1 MKLRYLLP
9 KLRLGVAAVALL
21 GLLAAAATAAF
32 LLPGAARAQE
42 EPEYKYIDLV
52 MLYEHG
58 PSSNRRDVVYRVQNN
73 GTATATGVTV
83 SFLLEGL
90 EASAADLGSSITG
103 IETVNNINQ
112 RLTWEIGT
120 IPPGGITINPVVF
133 STTLHS
139 NTPTLSVGEYRV
151 GVINATASSI
161 EPEPDLLMGNNVIKL
176 YSFAYTIPPASS
188 EHMSRNR
195 LGLLLSVDDLRPDA
209 GDDVTFSLTAHNFN
223 PGATVGFSY
232 AITDITIKMELS
244 DGLEFSS
251 GGQSITWR
259 PDPVD
264 TRLQYDPNLDFPASR
279 EIDIQARLT
288 SNSLDEIPL
297 RKRCITAWVENSS
310 PPPTLSYALG
320 SLKQCLGGPPVLLE
334 EGSVAFLT
342 SFPCID
348 DSHTDAHQCESVPG
362 VAVAARL
369 PSRHADYVESG
380 DFDANLRSHGV
391 GRTDELAAGS
401 TKRTVFLDP
410 ESVFIQV
417 KDPEGRVQDS
427 HSHSV
432 SDISWQTARKA
443 ISGKNRAVDGVTI
456 TYTRKDIKDKDA
468 WNSLGPRTLTVT
480 RADGTTP
487 GKVKI
492 RLNSSGN
499 QFFDLSS
506 GTATKNAFNITSV
519 STSVTQYFAEFETLG
534 TYFIDYS
541 LTLTDSSSNA
551 YTDSGRYT
559 FHVGPIAELEVRD
572 GGASPHAAAGESAL
586 TIVALNN
593 GPDTAPA
600 ARVTGLPTR
609 AKALHTSQ
617 GSYDPDTGVW
627 NLGELEDKDF
637 RRATGRPEGATLV
650 LSAADGDTAEVA
662 IANSQDYQVCIDSSA
677 EDVDLSSPSETACT
691 TEDSTNTW
699 HTTPYY
705 DHIAGNNTA
714 VITAARG
721 TDGVG
726 PGVPANPRAQTG
738 ATAVMWD
745 KVDLL
750 YGLPVERY
758 EVQWLGN
765 GWTTLDRAV
774 YGTRYGDAAPS
785 GRRDYRVRAVNA
797 AGTPGPWSRST
808 ATVQAGQA
816 GPPVNLRAQADGNN
830 AIDLFWDAPEDAGGS
845 AVTGYTVQWSTE
857 ETGPW
862 NNAGSATD
870 LTFKHRGL
878 QVGAVRWYRVAA
890 RNSGGLGH
898 WSESVM
904 GQTVSGVPDA
914 PTLTARTLSDYE
926 IELTWNQPKDNGQ
939 PITGYQVEFSSD
951 GSAESWSRLS
961 APGADAITHTDDT
974 LPANTRRYYRVRAVN
989 SVGGG
994 AWSRTVSAITQLTP
1008 PDAPSL
1014 TSVDA
1019 DGPNAIMVTW
1029 REPHHV
1035 GDLSITQ
1042 YQVQYA
1048 KNQYSEIWRGPATLS
1063 GSTRSWR
1070 HTGLKPGETW
1080 HYQVRA
1086 SNGGGRWSP
1095 WSYSLSATTAADNAP
1110 KPVSGFSARY
1120 DKDLDQI
1127 TLTWND
1133 SSTSDATT
1141 WYELDRSEDGSDWR
1155 MLSSNPSCSE
1165 GKCFYADTDLWPGA
1179 KLYYR
1184 VRAANIHGEGPWSG
1198 QQSATRPPN
1207 PPGEPRINWMESDGS
1222 NHIVIEWE
1230 PPYDDGGADITGYR
1244 LLWCRALDGADDNP
1258 CLLGESNSPAD
1269 PPRYSA
1275 ISLGASART
1284 YTHSVSPGYFYYY
1297 LLRATNGG
1305 NRWSEWQEP
1314 DIQYART
1321 YAGVPSAPGLTAR
1334 AVDSSQIKLTWTRP
1348 NSYGSEINSYWL
1360 YVYYEGDK
1368 LYDWD
1373 NILDVLTI
1381 QGSEAEYT
1389 IEGLAP
1395 ETTRYFRIRALN
1407 DNGEGKYS
1415 VLRQATT
1422 PAN

>member
-1 MKLRYLLP
+1 MK
-9 KLRLGVAAVALL
+9 
-21 GLLAAAATAAF
+21 
-32 LLPGAARAQE
+32 
-42 EPEYKYIDLV
+42 
-52 MLYEHG
+52 
-58 PSSNRRDVVYRVQNN
+58 
-73 GTATATGVTV
+73 
-83 SFLLEGL
+83 
-90 EASAADLGSSITG
+90 
-103 IETVNNINQ
+103 
-112 RLTWEIGT
+112 
-120 IPPGGITINPVVF
+120 
-133 STTLHS
+133 
-139 NTPTLSVGEYRV
+139 
-151 GVINATASSI
+151 
-161 EPEPDLLMGNNVIKL
+161 GNK
-176 YSFAYTIPPASS
+176 FA
-188 EHMSRNR
+188 
-195 LGLLLSVDDLRPDA
+195 LLLSVDDLRPKA
-209 GDDVTFSLTAHNFN
+209 GSDGVMAVDFDLTAKNLN
-223 PGATVGFSY
+223 AT
-232 AITDITIKMELS
+232 AIAGSFFVNLIADARVKVELS
-244 DGLEFSS
+244 KGLQFHKDWQPPAAFVKSDSQS
-251 GGQSITWR
+251 GTWST
-259 PDPVD
+259 PDTD
-264 TRLQYDPNLDFPASR
+264 ARDATATLDEQKI
-279 EIDIQARLT
+279 EIETQLT
-288 SNSLDEIPL
+288 SESLADIPL
-297 RKRCITAWVENSS
+297 EERCITAWVADSK
-310 PPPTLSYALG
+310 PPPSPDYFLN
-320 SLKQCLGGPPVLLE
+320 SLTECLGDDPPVLFQT
-334 EGSVAFLT
+334 GDVAFHAP
-342 SFPCID
+342 FPCVSTVTYPCRDEDNSGSSDNDIEIAAWVEVD
-348 DSHTDAHQCESVPG
+348 DSTL
-362 VAVAARL
+362 R
-369 PSRHADYVESG
+369 DY
-380 DFDANLRSHGV
+380 DV
-391 GRTDELAAGS
+391 GRRYGTEDATIANKVIL
-401 TKRTVFLDP
+401 RP

-417 KDPEGRVQDS
+417 KDPQGRIIDNHANSVNTGTAPSWRTVGDYTPSVYKAPNAGGVQLHRTRRDFNDDIANWVNIVRTITVSDEDGNAAPGRVKLRAGS
-427 HSHSV
+427 AGSV
-432 SDISWQTARKA
+432 FYDPNPSYERSPF
-443 ISGKNRAVDGVTI
+443 NM
-456 TYTRKDIKDKDA
+456 
-468 WNSLGPRTLTVT
+468 
-480 RADGTTP
+480 
-487 GKVKI
+487 
-492 RLNSSGN
+492 SS
-499 QFFDLSS
+499 
-506 GTATKNAFNITSV
+506 
-519 STSVTQYFAEFETLG
+519 STSFFPITAEFAELG
-534 TYFIDYS
+534 TYKIK
-541 LTLTDSSSNA
+541 
-551 YTDSGRYT
+551 YTAKVKHVGPDETKNTADDVEYEGAGSYI

-572 GGASPHAAAGESAL
+572 GGASPHAPAGESAL

-961 APGADAITHTDDT
+961 APGADAITFTDDT

-1014 TSVDA
+1014 ASVDA

-1048 KNQYSEIWRGPATLS
+1048 KNQYSEIWRGPASLS

-1110 KPVSGFSARY
+1110 KQVTGFSARY
-1120 DKDLDQI
+1120 VKESEGI
-1127 TLTWND
+1127 SEHVELTWND
-1133 SSTSDATT
+1133 LAANSGGAAFD
-1141 WYELDRSEDGSDWR
+1141 YELERSEDGAEWSYLGILWFGQG
-1155 MLSSNPSCSE
+1155 CAE
-1165 GKCFYADTDLWPGA
+1165 GKCKYEDRDLWPGA
-1179 KLYYR
+1179 KLFYR

-1230 PPYDDGGADITGYR
+1230 PPYNDGGADITGYR

-1258 CLLGESNSPAD
+1258 CLLEESNSPAD

-1334 AVDSSQIKLTWTRP
+1334 AVDSSRIKLTWTRP

-1373 NILDVLTI
+1373 NIIDVLTI
-1381 QGSEAEYT
+1381 QGSETEYT

-1422 PAN
+1422 PSG